1 MHRQRWLG
9 FVQQELLESLWDRC
23 PEEARRQVTE
33 HYARLLARMLAKRL
47 EKQGSTEPADET

>member
-9 FVQQELLESLWDRC
+9 FVQQELLESLWDRF

-47 EKQGSTEPADET
+47 EKQGSKETADET

>member
-9 FVQQELLESLWDRC
+9 FVQQELLESLWDRF
-23 PEEARRQVTE
+23 PEEARTQVTE

-47 EKQGSTEPADET
+47 EKQGSKEAADET